1 VKKSISIFFL
11 VLLYMLCLCDS
22 SLSQG
27 KLYQVKWVDD
37 GDTIVLSDGRRI
49 RYIGINAPEI
59 EHFKDGR
66 KTKRGE
72 RFGQHA
78 KKYNK
83 KLVYLKKVRL
93 EFDHEKYDRYGR
105 LLAYVF
111 LKDNSFINEKIVQA
125 GLAYC
130 LPIKPN
136 LHYSS
141 RLLKA
146 QRGAMTQGKNIW
158 KKLKNKKE
166 AFVGNQ
172 KSMRFH
178 LPSCQFGKKTAQ
190 KNRVVFKTVYD
201 AFYMGFAPC
210 MKCKPSP

>member
-1 VKKSISIFFL
+1 MKKSISIFFL
-11 VLLYMLCLCDS
+11 ALLYMLCLCDS
-22 SLSQG
+22 SFSQG
-27 KLYQVKWVDD
+27 KLYHVKWVDD

-49 RYIGINAPEI
+49 RYIGINAPETD
-59 EHFKDGR
+59 HFKNGN
-66 KTKRGE
+66 KTQRGE

-78 KKYNK
+78 KKYNE
-83 KLVYLKKVRL
+83 KLVHLKKVRL

-130 LPIKPN
+130 LSIKPN

-146 QRGAMTQGKNIW
+146 QRGAIAQRKNIW
-158 KKLKNKKE
+158 KKLENKKG

-190 KNRVVFKTVYD
+190 KNRVAFKTVYD

-210 MKCKPSP
+210 MKCRPNP